1 MKPKTI
7 RLRMLD
13 LPRKVFLTLFTML
26 LVAAFTLPLAAQE
39 SESGSTL
46 ESVFE
51 SLPESAASEFAQP
64 LVNAVGA
71 NLNTGWMTKA
81 PDPDISNFDLRI
93 GIVGMG
99 AFIDGEED
107 IFQLL
112 DVIFQFNER
121 DAETLAKQSL
131 GTGYDALS
139 AAEQSALI
147 DAITATEFTA
157 TITGPTIFGSED
169 DILQVTPDQKT
180 VTAGGQSFTVGG
192 ETINVTDGDGNTITG
207 LIDSGI
213 FPTVAPQLSLGTVY
227 GTQATI
233 RYLPPISV
241 ADEVGD
247 LKYFGFGIQH
257 NPAVWFASELPVNF
271 SISYFTQKVEIEEAL
286 EVTTDAYGLQVSK
299 TFRSGTASFT
309 PYVGYLRESSNMA
322 VDYTFDF
329 NGIPAQLQFDLEGEN
344 TDRFIVGT
352 GLSLL
357 GLNIFADY
365 NFAEVSTFNFSL
377 MYGF

>member
-1 MKPKTI
+1 MKPKT
-7 RLRMLD
+7 LHPRMLS
-13 LPRKVFLTLFTML
+13 LPGKFVMTFFMTL

-81 PDPDISNFDLRI
+81 PDPEISNFDLRI

-121 DAETLAKQSL
+121 DAETLARQSL
-131 GTGYDALS
+131 GTGYDALN
-139 AAEQSALI
+139 ATEKAALI

-180 VTAGGQSFTVGG
+180 VTAEGQSFTVGG
-192 ETINVTDGDGNTITG
+192 ETIDVTDGEGNTITG

-227 GTQATI
+227 GTQATL

-286 EVTTDAYGLQVSK
+286 EVTTDAYGLQISK
-299 TFRSGTASFT
+299 SFRSGTASFT

>member
-7 RLRMLD
+7 RLSMLD
-13 LPRKVFLTLFTML
+13 LPGKIFLTLFTML
-26 LVAAFTLPLAAQE
+26 LVAAFTLPLTAQE

-121 DAETLAKQSL
+121 DAETLARESL
-131 GTGYDALS
+131 GSSYDALS
-139 AAEQSALI
+139 AAEKSALI

-180 VTAGGQSFTVGG
+180 VTASGQSFTVGG

-233 RYLPPISV
+233 RYLPPISI

-257 NPAVWFASELPVNF
+257 NPAVWFANELPVNF
-271 SISYFTQKVEIEEAL
+271 SISYFTQKVEIEEAM

-309 PYVGYLRESSNMA
+309 PYVGYLRESANMA
-322 VDYTFDF
+322 VDYDF
-329 NGIPAQLQFDLEGEN
+329 ELNGIPANLSFDLEGEN
-344 TDRFIVGT
+344 SDRFIVGT

-365 NFAEVSTFNFSL
+365 NFSEVSSFNFSL